1 MKKPNNDGMT
11 LVEVLVAIV
20 IIGIVS
26 AGVLTIATTSS
37 RLSLS
42 TNEKTYAVNCAQN
55 ISELWQWHIKYYS
68 VPIDK
73 TQYSTFYETLTTQL
87 FTATDTATESST
99 QLLLKKVTNSDNTIQ
114 YEIYFNGR
122 WQQCKNDS
130 VDYKY
135 KVIIAQGEITT
146 TTTTTAEKYGIKISA
161 FRKGETEP
169 FLAY

>member
-37 RLSLS
+37 RLSIS

-55 ISELWQWHIKYYS
+55 ISELWQWHIKYS
-68 VPIDK
+68 DNSE
-73 TQYSTFYETLTTQL
+73 TQYSTFDKTLTAQL

-99 QLLLKKVTNSDNTIQ
+99 QPFLLKKVTNSDNTIQ

-161 FRKGETEP
+161 FRKGEKEP